1 MARNGYVYVP
11 FEFPRSRDGQFTAV
25 IDDGQVL
32 RVRREQLGLTQ
43 MQVAQM
49 AGLQFSQYQRLEAG
63 DRFLS
68 GCSMKVGLSVCTV
81 LLLDPFDFFSLDV
94 KQPDPATLK
103 PLEPFDKDEP
113 IPFGLPKKVGKK
125 PIRRDIMMVY
135 VNYEDYS
142 LLIPYDVLGK
152 LGDPK
157 YVQLRW
163 NIPERRIVVLAATAD
178 EESALDVPVEEYEG
192 SVLALPKLLTDDNPI
207 AAMGWGDQA
216 QRVEARL
223 VRSSNGVT
231 ALLIDLNTA
240 KEIDE
245 IEGTV
250 VFMTPECLTDRED

>member
-11 FEFPRSRDGQFTAV
+11 FEFPRSRDGQFTAL

-32 RVRREQLGLTQ
+32 RVRREQLGLSQ
-43 MQVAQM
+43 KEVAHM

-81 LLLDPFDFFSLDV
+81 LMLDPFDFFSLDV

-113 IPFGLPKKVGKK
+113 TTFELPKKVGRK
-125 PIRRDIMMVY
+125 PIRRDIMTVY

-142 LLIPYDVLGK
+142 LLIPYNVLSK

-157 YVQLRW
+157 FVQLRW
-163 NIPERRIVVLAATAD
+163 NIPERRIIVLAATAD
-178 EESALDVPVEEYEG
+178 DEAALDVPEEEYEG
-192 SVLALPKLLTDDNPI
+192 SVLAIPELVTDDNPI
-207 AAMGWGDQA
+207 DAMKWGSQA
-216 QRVEARL
+216 QSVEARL
-223 VRSSNGVT
+223 VRSKEGTIV
-231 ALLIDLNTA
+231 LLIDLNTA

-250 VFMTPECLTDRED
+250 VFMTSECLRDRD